1 MPLYWHKDMKLELDI
16 TADTRHYT
24 TRFISHIIYHTG
36 RPQINNWIITTLNT
50 RLVQKL
56 RNKKKRDDNN
66 YKCEQNLYK
75 KTQIGLTNGWMW
87 EYQHNF
93 SITLLWNGIE
103 IFWYTFKFFLLQE
116 KIKIKLWHLHMCD
129 KTLFKDICLNPWIK
143 GCFYVF

>member
-56 RNKKKRDDNN
+56 RNIKKRDDNITK
-66 YKCEQNLYK
+66 YEQKLYN
-75 KTQIGLTNGWMW
+75 KTQIGLNNGWIL
-87 EYQHNF
+87 YNF
-93 SITLLWNGIE
+93 RITLLCNGIG
-103 IFWYTFKFFLLQE
+103 IFWYTFTLLCNGIEFFLYTFKFF
-116 KIKIKLWHLHMCD
+116 
-129 KTLFKDICLNPWIK
+129 F
-143 GCFYVF
+143 CFRRR